1 MITDLKQ
8 ALGNTFLLHVNS
20 KPVQTP
26 RSFFDKD
33 EDGNDVGEERRWTE
47 ETVTGVLLTG
57 LLNPKQATPVEV
69 QIRTTQMSSV
79 VPNAPTYGDI
89 LEAFLEN
96 KADFIAGNKLFSLQ
110 TMQMPRVNRKGDKAG
125 IANSFVP
132 TLIGF
137 EVVDAKEDD
146 IKYIENLKSL
156 RNENTVEAN
165 LAESAVS

>member
-1 MITDLKQ
+1 
-8 ALGNTFLLHVNS
+8 
-20 KPVQTP
+20 
-26 RSFFDKD
+26 
-33 EDGNDVGEERRWTE
+33 
-47 ETVTGVLLTG
+47 
-57 LLNPKQATPVEV
+57 
-69 QIRTTQMSSV
+69 
-79 VPNAPTYGDI
+79 
-89 LEAFLEN
+89 
-96 KADFIAGNKLFSLQ
+96 
-110 TMQMPRVNRKGDKAG
+110 MQMPRVNRKGDKAG